1 MMKNRQSVIDEFWK
15 IADKCS
21 DKDKDLSSD
30 KTTDKTGPRTR
41 SDQTDGEQKVW
52 MLSTRER
59 VQLALQRLQ
68 RDKHGSTTKD
78 KTVSGERTL
87 GLTENSKTSN
97 DCVAQG
103 TSRMMGQSP
112 TDGQESRTSEEIIPL
127 TTRMD
132 MKCQTLLPTEG
143 NFPIQTAGATP
154 DKDKNDDG
162 TRTASTASTA
172 STAATGNMD
181 QGSRRIAV
189 DSRFQPIL
197 LCGGSVDLRGS
208 LRGFGDCRVVSR
220 SSLGRRMIGRIYC
233 ANWGDIVLDS
243 ERSVSGSLCVSSGE
257 GHGSEDSGHVDLG
270 RKDDGSNQ
278 TSGSVCRT
286 NLGEYGELVVCE
298 ELARFL
304 QKTYYKRLTAYGIW
318 KKGIASRL
326 SESATGKKSKAKGYG
341 RKRRSTARS
350 GSPAGQ

>member
-1 MMKNRQSVIDEFWK
+1 MPD
-15 IADKCS
+15 
-21 DKDKDLSSD
+21 
-30 KTTDKTGPRTR
+30 
-41 SDQTDGEQKVW
+41 
-52 MLSTRER
+52 
-59 VQLALQRLQ
+59 
-68 RDKHGSTTKD
+68 
-78 KTVSGERTL
+78 
-87 GLTENSKTSN
+87 
-97 DCVAQG
+97 
-103 TSRMMGQSP
+103 P
-112 TDGQESRTSEEIIPL
+112 TAYY
-127 TTRMD
+127 
-132 MKCQTLLPTEG
+132 EG
-143 NFPIQTAGATP
+143 DFLIQTAGATP

-172 STAATGNMD
+172 STAAAGNMD